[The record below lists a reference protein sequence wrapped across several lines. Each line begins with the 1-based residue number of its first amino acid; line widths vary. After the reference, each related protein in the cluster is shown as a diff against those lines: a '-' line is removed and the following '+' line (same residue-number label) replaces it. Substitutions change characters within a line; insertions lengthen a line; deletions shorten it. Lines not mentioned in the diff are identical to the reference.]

1 MIKQLFFLSSYLLNL
16 FLACH
21 FAMVQK
27 LACPNDSGSDA
38 IGSLASGR
46 ATQGGK
52 IKDEEPDKEQSNLQ
66 DLNNRQSYQT
76 QHPWR

>member
-1 MIKQLFFLSSYLLNL
+1 MIKQRFFLSSYLLNL

-21 FAMVQK
+21 FAMK

-38 IGSLASGR
+38 IGSLTSGR

-52 IKDEEPDKEQSNLQ
+52 IKDEEPGKEESHLQ
-66 DLNNRQSYQT
+66 DHNSRQSYQT
-76 QHPWR
+76 QHP